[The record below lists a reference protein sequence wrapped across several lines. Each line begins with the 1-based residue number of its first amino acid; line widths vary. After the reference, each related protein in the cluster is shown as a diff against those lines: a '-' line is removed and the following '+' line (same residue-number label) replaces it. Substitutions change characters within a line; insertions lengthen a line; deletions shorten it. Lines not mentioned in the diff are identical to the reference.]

1 MKKSWW
7 IVIKIASKHQSRFHK
22 KYYYMR
28 LCRSVA
34 MSQWSALSACHINIA
49 IGTAVNSYSQNHRIS
64 GLLGLEGT
72 SEDSNPFAKAGPP
85 KPGYIGIYIQ
95 DTFSRSTQ
103 GNQS

>member
-7 IVIKIASKHQSRFHK
+7 IVIKIASKHQSRFHMK
-22 KYYYMR
+22 KFYYMR
-28 LCRSVA
+28 LYRSVA

-72 SEDSNPFAKAGPP
+72 SEESNPFAKAGSP
-85 KPGYIGIYIQ
+85 KAGYIQ